1 MDFGY
6 VNDPTTLVKVAK
18 DKKNLYLKEYCYEKG
33 MSTKQ
38 ISDML
43 TDQINPDDTVIADN
57 AEPRLIAELQ
67 ELGHKVYPCIK
78 GRDSILNGLTA
89 MMDYN
94 IVVDYESSN
103 IKKELNNY
111 RWHSKINKPMDDHNH
126 AIDAARYAYDE
137 MSRDSK
143 MIFV

>member
-1 MDFGY
+1 
-6 VNDPTTLVKVAK
+6 
-18 DKKNLYLKEYCYEKG
+18 

-38 ISDML
+38 IRLML
-43 TDQINPDDTVIADN
+43 TEQINPDDTVIADN
-57 AEPRLIAELQ
+57 AEPRLTAELQ
-67 ELGHKVYPCIK
+67 EIGHRVYPCIK

-137 MSRDSK
+137 MSRESK